1 MLISSLLALNA
12 CQAKGG
18 KNAEDPVSTGFECDV
33 SLTYRDMDVKGHL
46 TRLTAGTLVMDI
58 TEPKTLEGMSM
69 KWDGQTI
76 SVNMYGL
83 SFGVDPEAIPE
94 TALGKSILDAL
105 DSVPADGDR
114 TVTDEGV
121 LTKGTAAG
129 GEFTFISDAE
139 TGNLLSLTIPS
150 VNLTATFS
158 NFQVK

>member
-1 MLISSLLALNA
+1 MNA
-12 CQAKGG
+12 CRANEG
-18 KNAEDPVSTGFECDV
+18 KRAEDPVSTGFECDV

-58 TEPKTLEGMSM
+58 TEPQTLEGMSM

-94 TALGKSILDAL
+94 TALGKSILDSL
-105 DSVPADGDR
+105 DGVTADGER
-114 TVTDEGV
+114 IVTDEGV
-121 LTKGTAAG
+121 LTKGNAAG
-129 GEFTFISDAE
+129 GEFTFVSDPE

>member
-1 MLISSLLALNA
+1 MMNA

-58 TEPKTLEGMSM
+58 TEPKSLEGMSM

-76 SVNMYGL
+76 SVSMYGI
-83 SFGVDPEAIPE
+83 SFGVDPDAIPE

-105 DSVPADGDR
+105 DGVPADGDR

-121 LTKGTAAG
+121 MTKGDAAG
-129 GEFTFISDAE
+129 GEFTFISDPE

-150 VNLTATFS
+150 VNLTAAFS
-158 NFQVK
+158 NFQIK